1 VLKRMSV
8 YSLPEGTDPDEFWKY
23 HKEAHAPDIKK
34 GYGPRLKRYVPH
46 RVTKVIDGE
55 PSFYRFVELWCD
67 SEEDFEE
74 GFKAH
79 SALKTPEEKAPHQDF
94 LSWVTNF
101 FMVHADEEVI
111 VP

>member
-1 VLKRMSV
+1 MIKRIAV

-23 HKEAHAPDIKK
+23 HKEVHAPDIKK
-34 GYGPRLKRYVPH
+34 AYGPRLKRYVLH
-46 RVTKVIDGE
+46 RITKVIDGK
-55 PSFYRFVELWCD
+55 PSFYGFVELWCD

-79 SALKTPEEKAPHQDF
+79 SALKTPEGKAPHQDF
-94 LSWVTNF
+94 LSRVTNF
-101 FMVHADEEVI
+101 FMVHVDEEVI